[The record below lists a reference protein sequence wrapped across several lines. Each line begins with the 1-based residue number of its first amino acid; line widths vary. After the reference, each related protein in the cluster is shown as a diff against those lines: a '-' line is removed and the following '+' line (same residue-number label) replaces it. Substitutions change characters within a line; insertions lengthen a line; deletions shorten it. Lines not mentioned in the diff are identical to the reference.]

1 MFPEKHIFLKVFE
14 GKSSQVSQVVCFDT
28 TARDQSLTL

>member
-1 MFPEKHIFLKVFE
+1 MFPEKHFFFE